1 MPYVESSING
11 HIAKVTLNR
20 PERLNAI
27 STTLTSELHDVL
39 FDVNNNPEVRVIIL
53 SGNGRAFCA
62 GDDLKEFELQT
73 ASKAATV
80 KHIENI
86 QRITRDLMFSDKL
99 VVGAV
104 HGFAVGGGFEWM
116 LNCDL
121 VVAAD
126 DLVAFF
132 PETEWGQF
140 PTGGVTS
147 LLPQAIGH
155 QHAMELLVLCERQ
168 SAQSLLKRRLVNW
181 VVPRAEMMKKA
192 EEVALMAASRSPFSV
207 AALKRLMTREISTD
221 LERALSLEERVTIA
235 AFETDEARARSAN
248 FPTKKRN

>member
-1 MPYVESSING
+1 MSYVTTSRDG
-11 HIAKVTLNR
+11 HVAKVTLNR
-20 PERLNAI
+20 PDRLNAI
-27 STTLTSELHDVL
+27 STTLTEELHAVL
-39 FDVNNNPEVRVIIL
+39 FAVSNDPMVRVIIF

-73 ASKAATV
+73 QSKAATV
-80 KHIENI
+80 THIENI

-121 VVAAD
+121 VVASE

-132 PETEWGQF
+132 PETDWGQF
-140 PTGGVTS
+140 PTGGVTA
-147 LLPQAIGH
+147 LLPQAVGH
-155 QHAMELLVLCERQ
+155 QQAMELLVLGERQ
-168 SAQSLLKRRLVNW
+168 SAQSLVNRCLVNW
-181 VVPRAEMMKKA
+181 VVPANQVMAKA
-192 EEVALMAASRSPFSV
+192 EEVARQASARSPFSV
-207 AALKRLMTREISTD
+207 AGIKRLLTREISPD

-235 AFETDEARARSAN
+235 AFETEEAKARSAN
-248 FPTKKRN
+248 FPTRRGD

>member
-1 MPYVESSING
+1 MTYVSSSKAGNVA
-11 HIAKVTLNR
+11 HITLNR
-20 PERLNAI
+20 PDRLNAI
-27 STTLTSELHDVL
+27 STTLTDELHEVL
-39 FDVNNNPEVRVIIL
+39 FSVNSDPSVRVIIF

-80 KHIENI
+80 KHIGNI

-104 HGFAVGGGFEWM
+104 HGFAVGGGFEWL

-121 VVAAD
+121 VVASD

-147 LLPQAIGH
+147 LLPQAVGH
-155 QHAMELLVLCERQ
+155 QHAMELLVLGERQ
-168 SAQSLLKRRLVNW
+168 TAQMLLDRRLVNW
-181 VVPRAEMMKKA
+181 VVQKDQLLKKA
-192 EEVALMAASRSPFSV
+192 EEVAYVGASRSPFSV
-207 AALKRLMTREISTD
+207 SALKRMLTHEISPN
-221 LERALSLEERVTIA
+221 LERALVIEERVTIA
-235 AFETDEARARSAN
+235 AFETEEARHRSAN
-248 FPTKKRN
+248 FPTRKAR